1 MQAVIDFLL
10 GLADIVNSLVQFVTD
25 FIGDLVY
32 VVKLT
37 GTFVLNIPVYFA
49 WIPGAILSLI
59 VTIFGIVVIY
69 KVMGREG

>member
-10 GLADIVNSLVQFVTD
+10 GLADIINSLVQFVTD

-37 GTFVLNIPVYFA
+37 ATFVLNIPVYFA